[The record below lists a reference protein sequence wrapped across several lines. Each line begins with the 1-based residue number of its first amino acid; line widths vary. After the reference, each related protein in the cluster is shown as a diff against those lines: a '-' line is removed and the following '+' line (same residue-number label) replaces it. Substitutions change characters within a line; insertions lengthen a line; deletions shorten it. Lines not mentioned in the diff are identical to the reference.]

1 MFGRKGLGA
10 AGSGAPTARF
20 AGARETGRQPF
31 SGVEVSFSLKSHKLL
46 MLCGIFASAIC
57 SVLFLG
63 GLAHPGGVVINR
75 AIPLGPLGADL
86 FWGLLFLAS
95 LWGLG
100 GSTRGFIAAFGP
112 PRCLVLDHHAIS
124 GPASPTS
131 RKVVRIGWTEIV
143 QTRLQALKGSYFL
156 TIKAPGKTLRVG
168 DANFADKQEFMKLL
182 SALEQ
187 RLAH

>member
-1 MFGRKGLGA
+1 MFGRKGLEA
-10 AGSGAPTARF
+10 AASGAPTAKYGDAHEPSR
-20 AGARETGRQPF
+20 GTF
-31 SGVEVSFSLKSHKLL
+31 SGVEASFLLKSHKLL
-46 MLCGIFASAIC
+46 MLCGIVASAIC

-86 FWGLLFLAS
+86 FWGSLFLAG

-100 GSTRGFIAAFGP
+100 GSIRGFVAAFGP
-112 PRCLVLDHHAIS
+112 PRRLVLDHHAIS

-131 RKVVRIGWTEIV
+131 RKVVRIGWTEIA
-143 QTRLQALKGSYFL
+143 QTRLQALKGSFFL
-156 TIKAPGKTLRVG
+156 TIKAPGKTLKVG

-187 RLAH
+187 RLAN